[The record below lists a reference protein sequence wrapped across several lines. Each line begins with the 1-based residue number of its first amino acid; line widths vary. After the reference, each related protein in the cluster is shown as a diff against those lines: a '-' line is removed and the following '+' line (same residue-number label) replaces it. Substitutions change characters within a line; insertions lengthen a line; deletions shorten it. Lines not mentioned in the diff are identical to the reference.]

1 MQAFEE
7 AANLS
12 QQSSVSMWSLMDDES
27 ARTLKRS
34 RSLRYT
40 HYDNTIHFAIV
51 CVHACLYVCMCIV
64 RFEMVILEPI
74 KLLLYAWM
82 G

>member
-40 HYDNTIHFAIV
+40 HYDNTPFILL
-51 CVHACLYVCMCIV
+51 LYVCMHACMFV
-64 RFEMVILEPI
+64 CMYVHGEV
-74 KLLLYAWM
+74 
-82 G
+82 

>member
-12 QQSSVSMWSLMDDES
+12 QQSSVSMWSLMDDDPS
-27 ARTLKRS
+27 RPLKRS

-40 HYDNTIHFAIV
+40 HYDNMY
-51 CVHACLYVCMCIV
+51 ACMHVSMYVYIYVCMYVHMYDNMYICKRVDI
-64 RFEMVILEPI
+64 
-74 KLLLYAWM
+74 
-82 G
+82 